1 MASPDSVDPGN
12 TDNKVTIANLD
23 IWLHELKKRVVQLE
37 TQVLEKDKKI
47 IELTNKI
54 EQQVITKQKN
64 FSFLFENKHR
74 VETQVLIYTVNRET
88 LLCCG
93 N

>member
-64 FSFLFENKHR
+64 FSFLFENKPR